1 MQLSKMEYI
10 ILFFT
15 HSGAIKFERKCK
27 RDSILCE
34 LMPVPRALSSN
45 CSISAKIK
53 YNDNINNLINEEIE
67 KIFLTQNNENTMIYE
82 SE

>member
-1 MQLSKMEYI
+1 MEYT

-15 HSGAIKFERKCK
+15 HSGAIKFNRKAK
-27 RDSILCE
+27 SKKIQCE

-45 CSISAKIK
+45 CSISAKIF
-53 YNDNINNLINEEIE
+53 YDGNLENLIDDEIE
-67 KIFLTQNNENTMIYE
+67 KIFITGNNQKKLVYE